1 MWVSIAWR
9 LFWRELKRGELW
21 VIAFALFLAVFSVVM
36 LTGIT
41 ESVRSA
47 LYQRSASFLAA
58 DLVLRS
64 SRPFRDELLQVADD
78 LEVQQAQQML
88 FDSMLFSAEEMQLV
102 TVKAVS
108 SVYPLRGELVLRHGS
123 EVGQGASGRFEP
135 GDIWLEPRLLSL
147 LAVEPGDSL
156 ELGMAQ
162 LRVAGIIE
170 AEPDAPLNVFGGNP
184 RVLMH
189 LDDVAATEVVQ
200 PGSRIAYRYLFAGSA
215 GALSE
220 LRQQFDDR
228 LSVHEQWQ
236 ELDPETAIGA
246 AMERAESFLLLAG
259 LLGIVLAASASAVA
273 ANRYRQR
280 HAEAVAVIKALGATT
295 GTARKIYCS
304 HLLLVS
310 LLSSLL
316 AIGAGMVLMV
326 LVQQGIQLWLEDYQP
341 VFSSRPLWM
350 GALTALICAG
360 LFSARPVWQLAA
372 VPSMAVLRQLPEW
385 RFDVWHLLTGALAVW
400 LLMWLFS
407 KELMLSLILFAACVL
422 FALILMGLAAVL
434 VRVARP
440 MAAGQSS
447 ALKLALANL
456 RRRLWQNSFQLLTF
470 SMALFLTLL
479 LYFLRMELLEQ
490 WQQQIPEGAPNQFLV
505 NIAEHERSGI
515 EAFAAEHQL
524 ELDTFYPIVRG
535 RLTETNQQQ
544 LRQRASKE
552 EDTERVGVGREL
564 NLTWTAELPA
574 NNSVQSGR
582 WFTAETAAEVSVES
596 ELAER
601 LGIELGDEL
610 TFSIGGQT
618 VSASVTSIRLVD
630 WNTLQPNFYMILS
643 ADLLADFPASYLSA
657 FYLDSERAAV
667 LNQLNRQ
674 FPTVIVLNVDA
685 IIQQVQDIIAQVT
698 VALSSILLLVFAAAV
713 LVLVAQVQATM
724 EQREQELAILR
735 TLGAR
740 YAFLRNAMLLEFA
753 ALGALAGVLATILAE
768 SVLGVLQYRLFELP
782 FQLHWNLWW
791 IGPGFGILVVT
802 LLGWWQLRQLLATQS
817 SVLMRRAIYS

>member
-1 MWVSIAWR
+1 MWASIAWR

-64 SRPFRDELLQVADD
+64 SRPFQPELIATADA
-78 LEVQQAQQML
+78 VGTAQAQQML
-88 FDSMLFSAEEMQLV
+88 FDSMLFSDSEMQLV

-108 SVYPLRGELVLRHGS
+108 SAFPLRGELILRRS
-123 EVGQGASGRFEP
+123 DRPGQGELASFGAGE
-135 GDIWLEPRLLSL
+135 IWLEPRLLNL
-147 LAVEPGDSL
+147 LAVSPGDQL
-156 ELGMAQ
+156 ELGMAS
-162 LRVAGIIE
+162 LKVAGVIE

-189 LDDVAATEVVQ
+189 LEDVAATEVVQ
-200 PGSRIAYRYLFAGSA
+200 PGSRIGYRYLFAGSA
-215 GALSE
+215 SQLVE
-220 LRQQFDDR
+220 LRQQLDPK

-246 AMERAESFLLLAG
+246 AMQRAESFLLLAG

-295 GTARKIYCS
+295 TTARKIYCS

-310 LLSSLL
+310 LFSSVL
-316 AIGAGMVLMV
+316 AIVIGVG
-326 LVQQGIQLWLEDYQP
+326 LVVFIQQGIQLWMDDYQP
-341 VFSSRPLWM
+341 AFSSRPLWM
-350 GALTALICAG
+350 GLLTAVICAG
-360 LFSARPVWQLAA
+360 LFAARPVWQLAA
-372 VPSMAVLRQLPEW
+372 VPAIAVLRQLPAW
-385 RFDVWHLLTGALAVW
+385 RFDVWHLATGALAVW

-407 KELMLSLILFAACVL
+407 RELMLSLILFAACVL
-422 FALILMGLAAVL
+422 FALVLMGLAAVL
-434 VRVARP
+434 VKVAKP

-479 LYFLRMELLEQ
+479 LYFLRVELLEQ
-490 WQQQIPEGAPNQFLV
+490 WQQQIPAGAPNQFLV
-505 NIAEHERSGI
+505 NISAAERPGI

-524 ELDTFYPIVRG
+524 QLDSFYPIVRG
-535 RLTETNQQQ
+535 RLTATNQQQ

-552 EDTERVGVGREL
+552 EDNARVGVGREL
-564 NLTWTAELPA
+564 NLTWTRELPA
-574 NNSVQSGR
+574 NNSVLQGR
-582 WFTAETAAEVSVES
+582 WFSEETLAEVSVES

-601 LGIELGDEL
+601 LGIVLGDQLE
-610 TFSIGGQT
+610 FSIGGRT
-618 VSASVTSIRLVD
+618 VSATVSSIRLVD

-657 FYLDSERAAV
+657 FYLEAERAQV
-667 LNQLNRQ
+667 LNQLNRE

-753 ALGALAGVLATILAE
+753 ALGALAGILATVLAEA
-768 SVLGVLQYRLFELP
+768 VLGVLQFRLFELP

-791 IGPGFGILVVT
+791 IGPGFGVLVVT
-802 LLGWWQLRQLLATQS
+802 LLGWWQLRQLLAIQS

>member
-1 MWVSIAWR
+1 MWASIAWR

-64 SRPFRDELLQVADD
+64 SRPFQPELIDTADKLQ
-78 LEVQQAQQML
+78 LQQAQQML
-88 FDSMLFSAEEMQLV
+88 FDSMLFSTDEMQLV

-108 SVYPLRGELVLRHGS
+108 SAFPLRGELLLRRS
-123 EVGQGASGRFEP
+123 SQPGQGDLASFRQGE
-135 GDIWLEPRLLSL
+135 IWLEPRLLSL
-147 LAVEPGDSL
+147 LAVSPGDSL
-156 ELGMAQ
+156 ELGMAS
-162 LRVAGIIE
+162 LLVAGVIE

-200 PGSRIAYRYLFAGSA
+200 PGSRIGYRYLFAGSA
-215 GALSE
+215 AQLAE
-220 LRQQFDDR
+220 LRQQLDPQ

-246 AMERAESFLLLAG
+246 AMQRAESFLLLAG

-295 GTARKIYCS
+295 ATARKIYCS

-310 LLSSLL
+310 VFSSVL
-316 AIGAGMVLMV
+316 AIATGIV
-326 LVQQGIQLWLEDYQP
+326 LVVFIQQGIQLWMEDYQP
-341 VFSSRPLWM
+341 AFSSRPFGM
-350 GALTALICAG
+350 GLLTALICAG
-360 LFSARPVWQLAA
+360 LFAARPVWQLAA
-372 VPSMAVLRQLPEW
+372 VPAIAVLRQLPAW
-385 RFDVWHLLTGALAVW
+385 RFDVWHLATGALAVW

-407 KELMLSLILFAACVL
+407 RELVLSLILFAACVV
-422 FALILMGLAAVL
+422 FALVLMALAAVL
-434 VRVARP
+434 VKVAKP

-479 LYFLRMELLEQ
+479 LYFLRVELLDQ

-505 NIAEHERSGI
+505 NISAAERPGI
-515 EAFAAEHQL
+515 EAFAEQHQL
-524 ELDTFYPIVRG
+524 QLDAFYPIVRG
-535 RLTETNQQQ
+535 RLTATNQQQ

-564 NLTWTAELPA
+564 NLTWTEQLPA
-574 NNSVQSGR
+574 NNSVLAGR
-582 WFTAETAAEVSVES
+582 WFDAQTTAEVSVES

-610 TFSIGGQT
+610 EFSIGGRT
-618 VSASVTSIRLVD
+618 VSASVSSIRLVD

-657 FYLDSERAAV
+657 FYLEAERAQV
-667 LNQLNRQ
+667 LNQLNRE

-698 VALSSILLLVFAAAV
+698 IALSSILLLVFAAAV

-753 ALGALAGVLATILAE
+753 ALGALAGILATVLAEA
-768 SVLGVLQYRLFELP
+768 VLGVLQFRLFELP

-791 IGPGFGILVVT
+791 IGPGFGMLVVT
-802 LLGWWQLRQLLATQS
+802 LLGWWQLRQLLAIQS